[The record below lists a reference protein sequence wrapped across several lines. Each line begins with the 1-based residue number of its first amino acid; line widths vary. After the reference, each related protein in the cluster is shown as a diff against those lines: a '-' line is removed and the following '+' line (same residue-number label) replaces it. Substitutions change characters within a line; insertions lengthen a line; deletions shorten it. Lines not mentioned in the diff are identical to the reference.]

1 MKVGRG
7 CDFLACINNT
17 DWLLCVWAFWRSLR
31 CPDASSEPHAT
42 KTQAPVVMT
51 TIWQVLKKNIRYWL
65 FDVKRQIKFVF
76 SHRCARSVLLHLVFY
91 ERGQMGLKS
100 ILSEF
105 NMPCFFTA
113 ETALCW
119 QNTFH
124 YLESSNT
131 DVDAL
136 CKIISIP
143 TYIFLSLECQE
154 SSKLA

>member
-1 MKVGRG
+1 MKLGHFWMKVGRG

-17 DWLLCVWAFWRSLR
+17 EWLLCVWAFWRSLI

-91 ERGQMGLKS
+91 ERGQIGLKS

-105 NMPCFFTA
+105 NMQCFFIRRSCSLLA
-113 ETALCW
+113 EYFSLFRELQHRCRCSL
-119 QNTFH
+119 QNYFH
-124 YLESSNT
+124 PNLH
-131 DVDAL
+131 
-136 CKIISIP
+136 IS
-143 TYIFLSLECQE
+143 
-154 SSKLA
+154 